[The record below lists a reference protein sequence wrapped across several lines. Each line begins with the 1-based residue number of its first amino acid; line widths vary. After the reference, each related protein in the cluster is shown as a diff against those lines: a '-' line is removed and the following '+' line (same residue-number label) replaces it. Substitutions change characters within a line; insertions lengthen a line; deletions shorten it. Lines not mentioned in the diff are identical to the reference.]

1 MILRILNNIMKI
13 QRELLKNIKILAVQY
28 MINYNQPSEVQN
40 LNMVIKSIME
50 AIKEDSYNFISE
62 ATAIAAAGLSMS
74 LVKTKKVVY
83 SKFNSNLC
91 FNISTNYQIS

>member
-1 MILRILNNIMKI
+1 MKI

-83 SKFNSNLC
+83 SKFNTNLC

>member
-1 MILRILNNIMKI
+1 MKI

-62 ATAIAAAGLSMS
+62 ATAMAAAGLSMS

>member
-1 MILRILNNIMKI
+1 MKI

-40 LNMVIKSIME
+40 LNIVIKSIME

-62 ATAIAAAGLSMS
+62 STAIAAAGLSMS

>member
-1 MILRILNNIMKI
+1 MKI

-62 ATAIAAAGLSMS
+62 ATAVAAAGLSMS

-83 SKFNSNLC
+83 SKFNTNLC

>member
-1 MILRILNNIMKI
+1 MKI

>member
-1 MILRILNNIMKI
+1 MKI

-28 MINYNQPSEVQN
+28 IINYNQPSEVQN

-83 SKFNSNLC
+83 NKFNYNLC

>member
-1 MILRILNNIMKI
+1 MKI

-62 ATAIAAAGLSMS
+62 APAIAAAGLSLS
-74 LVKTKKVVY
+74 LVTTTKVVY

>member
-62 ATAIAAAGLSMS
+62 ATAVAAAGLSMS

-83 SKFNSNLC
+83 SKFNTNLC

>member
-1 MILRILNNIMKI
+1 MKI

-40 LNMVIKSIME
+40 LNIVIKSIME

>member
-40 LNMVIKSIME
+40 LNIVIKSIME

>member
-1 MILRILNNIMKI
+1 MKI

-28 MINYNQPSEVQN
+28 IINYNQLSEVQN

-62 ATAIAAAGLSMS
+62 ATATAAAGLSMS

-83 SKFNSNLC
+83 NKFNYNLC